1 MKNKRPEDLI
11 KQDLLSMAVE
21 HTLEHWVDNGE
32 HETTLSVTLRTDA
45 TVEIR
50 LIGDRVIFP
59 LLLSELIEHA
69 GKDETV
75 SQGRFLYLINGL
87 LRLKGIEPDGSMP
100 CENGLTIKFK
110 EAVDDDNL

>member
-50 LIGDRVIFP
+50 LIGDHVVFP

-75 SQGRFLYLINGL
+75 SQGCFLYLINGL
-87 LRLKGIEPDGSMP
+87 LRLKGIEPDGSVP
-100 CENGLTIKFK
+100 GEQELTIKFK
-110 EAVDDDNL
+110 EDADE